1 LALLAARE
9 KYLALEVRGHRV
21 DLEGRFGLL
30 RAQLALA
37 MHGPH
42 RDEILRL
49 ILEEVAEAQ
58 RV

>member
-1 LALLAARE
+1 MAARE